1 VNRASRVAALGA
13 GLILAA
19 GAFGVSALYVP
30 GAALVL
36 IALAARLIVGL
47 AAGRARVTLEL
58 GAESVEEGFP
68 APLLIHAK
76 GWPFAL
82 SCAELRPLPG
92 GEWQAVPF
100 SGLDQELRLSPARRG
115 GHEIGP
121 AVVRFA
127 DPFGICMRERSS
139 ETARLLVLPRV
150 HRVPRRQL
158 ELTLGLG
165 RTRRLLDDG
174 PDVEGLRPYR
184 QGAPASRIHWLTVAR
199 VGRLVERRAERDAE
213 DMPVTVVLD
222 ASFPDSAE
230 ALDSAVRAAA
240 SLCVGL
246 AAHGG
251 CALLL
256 PGSEEAQPVRPDL
269 GSWPYLHARL
279 AHLQAGPGPSWGA
292 VARARSVIW
301 VGARRPDSERRGAGL
316 ISCTVSSLPRGDR
329 PVLFAVAGCSVQSA
343 LVAAASAA

>member
-1 VNRASRVAALGA
+1 VSRASRVAALGA

-30 GAALVL
+30 GVALVL
-36 IALAARLIVGL
+36 IALAARLTVGL
-47 AAGRARVTLEL
+47 AARRARVTLEL
-58 GAESVEEGFP
+58 GAASVEEGLP
-68 APLLIHAK
+68 APLRIRAR

-82 SCAELRPLPG
+82 SRAELCPLPG
-92 GEWQAVPF
+92 GEWRSVPLM
-100 SGLDQELRLSPARRG
+100 GLDQELRLSPARRG
-115 GHEIGP
+115 EHEIGP

-127 DPFGICMRERSS
+127 DPFGIYSRERSS

-150 HRVPRRQL
+150 HRVPRHQL

-222 ASFPDSAE
+222 ASHPDSAE

-240 SLCVGL
+240 SLCLGL

-256 PGSEEAQPVRPDL
+256 PGSGEALPIRSDL
-269 GSWPYLHARL
+269 GSWPYIHARL
-279 AHLQAGPGPSWGA
+279 AHVKAGSGPSWGA
-292 VARARSVIW
+292 VARAQSVIW
-301 VGARRPDSERRGAGL
+301 VGARRADPERRGTGPV
-316 ISCTVSSLPRGDR
+316 SCTVSPLPRGDR
-329 PVLFAVAGCSVQSA
+329 PVLFAVAGCSVQPA

>member
-1 VNRASRVAALGA
+1 VSRASRVAGLGV
-13 GLILAA
+13 GLILVA

-30 GAALVL
+30 GTALVL
-36 IALAARLIVGL
+36 IALAARLTVAL
-47 AAGRARVTLEL
+47 AARRARVTLEL
-58 GAESVEEGFP
+58 GAESVEEGLP
-68 APLLIHAK
+68 APLRIRAR

-82 SCAELRPLPG
+82 SRAELRALSG
-92 GEWQAVPF
+92 GEWQPVPF
-100 SGLDQELRLSPARRG
+100 RGLDQELRLSPARRG
-115 GHEIGP
+115 EHEIGP
-121 AVVRFA
+121 AVVRFS

-139 ETARLLVLPRV
+139 EAARLLVLPRV
-150 HRVPRRQL
+150 HRIARHQL

-240 SLCVGL
+240 SLCLGL

-256 PGSEEAQPVRPDL
+256 PGSEEAHKVRPDL

-279 AHLQAGPGPSWGA
+279 ARVQAGPAPSWGA

-316 ISCTVSSLPRGDR
+316 ISCTVSPLPRIDR
-329 PVLFAVAGCSVQSA
+329 PVLFAVAGCTVQPA
-343 LVAAASAA
+343 LLAAASVA

>member
-1 VNRASRVAALGA
+1 MLGG

-30 GAALVL
+30 GTALVL
-36 IALAARLIVGL
+36 ISFAARLTVGL
-47 AAGRARVTLEL
+47 AASRARVALEL
-58 GAESVEEGFP
+58 GAESVEEGLP
-68 APLLIHAK
+68 APLRIRAK
-76 GWPFAL
+76 GWPFAI
-82 SCAELRPLPG
+82 SRAELRPLPS
-92 GEWQAVPF
+92 GEWRPVPF

-115 GHEIGP
+115 EHEIGP

-127 DPFGICMRERSS
+127 DPFGICSRERRSQA
-139 ETARLLVLPRV
+139 ARLLVLPRV
-150 HRVPRRQL
+150 HRVARHQL

-199 VGRLVERRAERDAE
+199 VGHLVERRAERDAE

-222 ASFPDSAE
+222 ASFPASAE

-251 CALLL
+251 CSLLL
-256 PGSEEAQPVRPDL
+256 PGREEALPVRPDL
-269 GSWPYLHARL
+269 SSWHYLHARL
-279 AHLQAGPGPSWGA
+279 AQLQAGPGPSWGA
-292 VARARSVIW
+292 VVRAQSVIW
-301 VGARRPDSERRGAGL
+301 VGARRPDGDRRGAGAV
-316 ISCTVSSLPRGDR
+316 SCTVSPLPRGDR
-329 PVLFAVAGCSVQSA
+329 PVLFAVAGCSVQPA